1 MRHNIETAM
10 RKEGINQTT
19 LAELMG
25 VTPQAVQ
32 QWLKEGGT
40 NPKGKRLKKLASVLK
55 TDINWLMSE
64 NENHIKASYQEHIAS
79 SYELNEL
86 TAEYTKTNR
95 PELAIGNVAEFHGKS
110 TYVPLISWVQAGA
123 WCEAVEV
130 YEISDAEDW
139 LPCPVPHSRHT
150 YILTVKGDSMTS
162 PFPGQKSYP
171 EGSLIYVDPEKQ
183 ATNGCR
189 VIAKLIDSN
198 EVTFKEFREDGGKK
212 YLRPINPQYPMQE
225 MTDGAHICGVII
237 FSGSKE

>member
-1 MRHNIETAM
+1 
-10 RKEGINQTT
+10 
-19 LAELMG
+19 
-25 VTPQAVQ
+25 
-32 QWLKEGGT
+32 
-40 NPKGKRLKKLASVLK
+40 
-55 TDINWLMSE
+55 
-64 NENHIKASYQEHIAS
+64 
-79 SYELNEL
+79 
-86 TAEYTKTNR
+86 
-95 PELAIGNVAEFHGKS
+95 
-110 TYVPLISWVQAGA
+110 
-123 WCEAVEV
+123 
-130 YEISDAEDW
+130 
-139 LPCPVPHSRHT
+139 
-150 YILTVKGDSMTS
+150 MTS